1 MKSKWTKKSDA
12 CSAMLNLKRRKLKIL
27 TWLWC
32 TKNKISATAANA
44 LFVKFVSL
52 RSLCCKNILQQRTK
66 INGKNNTNSFY
77 VICLQNCVNMYIKSI
92 SSSFFSHQ
100 IERSK
105 TKKTYS
111 RTDSSVIN

>member
-1 MKSKWTKKSDA
+1 MSMKSKWTKKSDA

-77 VICLQNCVNMYIKSI
+77 VICLQNCVNAGAPYVVRPARP
-92 SSSFFSHQ
+92 
-100 IERSK
+100 RSYLDFEK
-105 TKKTYS
+105 
-111 RTDSSVIN
+111 